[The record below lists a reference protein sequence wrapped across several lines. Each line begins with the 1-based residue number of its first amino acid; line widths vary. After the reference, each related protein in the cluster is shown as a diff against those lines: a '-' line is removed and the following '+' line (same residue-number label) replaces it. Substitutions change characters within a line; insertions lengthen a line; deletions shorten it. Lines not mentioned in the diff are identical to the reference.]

1 MLYLDMNSI
10 TDKQF
15 EDMAKRWPDLFQKS
29 QVDYFAVGY
38 GWIAIIETLC
48 EMLSR
53 NVTRIRDKISYL
65 STDLSPVNLE
75 RIRVYEEEL
84 AAAIEEL
91 PEIMQVK
98 EKFGGLR
105 FYAGGAVGSDR
116 SYINFAEAL
125 SMRTCEWCGAPGE
138 ARSDG
143 WTKVLCEKHHKE
155 RENPNIVFSPT
166 TDTDE

>member
-1 MLYLDMNSI
+1 MISI
-10 TDKQF
+10 TDKQL

-29 QVDYFAVGY
+29 QIDYFEVGY
-38 GWIAIIETLC
+38 GWYAIIETLC

-65 STDLSPVNLE
+65 SIDLSPGNLE

-84 AAAIEEL
+84 AEAIEEL
-91 PEIMQVK
+91 PQIMQVK

-105 FYAGGAVGSDR
+105 FYAFHAEGVNR
-116 SYINFAEAL
+116 SYINFAETL

-155 RENPNIVFSPT
+155 RENPNIVFSLT
-166 TDTDE
+166 TDDDE